1 VAWHL
6 ALESADATAV
16 EPVREYDIRG
26 GGGVTLHAREWG
38 HSDGHAIL
46 FVHGWSQCDLC
57 WMAQV
62 GGRLAAGFRMV
73 TFDCRGHGVSEKPL

>member
-1 VAWHL
+1 VNAATPPTRDWVL
-6 ALESADATAV
+6 APMTA
-16 EPVREYDIRG
+16 R
-26 GGGVTLHAREWG
+26 GVTLHAREWG

-57 WMAQV
+57 WSAQV
-62 GGRLAAGFRMV
+62 GGPLAAGFRMV